1 MVIIQSEVSTRPL
14 SFRLFHVSFVNP
26 SCETDGHAAFFFFTK
41 QVYVQK
47 VSPQKTPMVVG
58 KLLDLDCSEDF
69 IRQLLNSVGHQCP
82 VDELVEQVK
91 DGVFFFLSQL

>member
-1 MVIIQSEVSTRPL
+1 M
-14 SFRLFHVSFVNP
+14 
-26 SCETDGHAAFFFFTK
+26 
-41 QVYVQK
+41 QK

-82 VDELVEQVK
+82 VDELVEQVN
-91 DGVFFFLSQL
+91 GILARSCGAGWVSLCSVCLPSWLAVCLLASV

>member
-1 MVIIQSEVSTRPL
+1 MI
-14 SFRLFHVSFVNP
+14 RLVTLF
-26 SCETDGHAAFFFFTK
+26 A

-58 KLLDLDCSEDF
+58 KLLDLDSSEDF

-91 DGVFFFLSQL
+91 

>member
-1 MVIIQSEVSTRPL
+1 M
-14 SFRLFHVSFVNP
+14 
-26 SCETDGHAAFFFFTK
+26 
-41 QVYVQK
+41 QK

-82 VDELVEQVK
+82 VDELVEQVGL
-91 DGVFFFLSQL
+91 DMLRCVALVISLCMSWVIGAPMTSGWMFCLESHSC

>member
-1 MVIIQSEVSTRPL
+1 MLYARFSP
-14 SFRLFHVSFVNP
+14 RLVPPHLTLPP
-26 SCETDGHAAFFFFTK
+26 SLLYLYSKWCPRERHGIP

-58 KLLDLDCSEDF
+58 KLLDLDAPEDF

-82 VDELVEQVK
+82 VDELVEQVRGK
-91 DGVFFFLSQL
+91 GVGE

>member
-1 MVIIQSEVSTRPL
+1 MPCAFERGDEAGGVCRTGVESLNDPVRRSVLPL
-14 SFRLFHVSFVNP
+14 GTL
-26 SCETDGHAAFFFFTK
+26 
-41 QVYVQK
+41 QVYVQR

-82 VDELVEQVK
+82 VDELVEQVR
-91 DGVFFFLSQL
+91 

>member
-1 MVIIQSEVSTRPL
+1 M
-14 SFRLFHVSFVNP
+14 
-26 SCETDGHAAFFFFTK
+26 
-41 QVYVQK
+41 QK

-82 VDELVEQVK
+82 VDELVEQVRL
-91 DGVFFFLSQL
+91 GVGVRCLRKMLLILPMPDLSLIHI

>member
-1 MVIIQSEVSTRPL
+1 MATNVDSNMYVYPSA
-14 SFRLFHVSFVNP
+14 FHYVP
-26 SCETDGHAAFFFFTK
+26 CY

-82 VDELVEQVK
+82 VDELVEQVHTI
-91 DGVFFFLSQL
+91 Q

>member
-1 MVIIQSEVSTRPL
+1 MVINIDSLICVFPPA
-14 SFRLFHVSFVNP
+14 FRYVPCH
-26 SCETDGHAAFFFFTK
+26 

-82 VDELVEQVK
+82 VDELVEQVRTI
-91 DGVFFFLSQL
+91 

>member
-1 MVIIQSEVSTRPL
+1 M
-14 SFRLFHVSFVNP
+14 
-26 SCETDGHAAFFFFTK
+26 
-41 QVYVQK
+41 QK

-82 VDELVEQVK
+82 VDDLVEQVSLLISVPLVFGYPP
-91 DGVFFFLSQL
+91 DGPPPPYAKTTGLVVNIRNV

>member
-1 MVIIQSEVSTRPL
+1 M
-14 SFRLFHVSFVNP
+14 
-26 SCETDGHAAFFFFTK
+26 
-41 QVYVQK
+41 YVQK

-82 VDELVEQVK
+82 VDDLVDQVRDDSCTIMPRGFSSVTPWLAQGISSELLHVLCE
-91 DGVFFFLSQL
+91 